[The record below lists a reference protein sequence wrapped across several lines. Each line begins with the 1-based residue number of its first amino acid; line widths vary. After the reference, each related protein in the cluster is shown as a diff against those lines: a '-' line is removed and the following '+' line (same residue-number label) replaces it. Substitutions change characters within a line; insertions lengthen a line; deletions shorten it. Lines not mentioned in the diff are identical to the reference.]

1 MSNLSN
7 EEGLPSLSISVTK
20 KKRSLPGRPDPDAE
34 VIALSPRSLL
44 TTNRFVC
51 EICNKGFQ
59 RDQNLQLHRRGHN
72 LPWRLKHKE
81 NHEVRK
87 KVYICP
93 EVNCVHHDPARA
105 LGDLTG
111 IKKHFSR
118 KHGEKKWKCDKCSK
132 RYAVQSDWKAHQKT
146 CGTKEYRCECGTLF
160 SRKDSFIT
168 HRAFCDVLENGKDPA
183 CNGESQK
190 PANSPDDNAVV
201 DPVGKDS
208 SDPMEAASSPIS
220 QATGDILASSEFSKP
235 ILNERASDS
244 AIPEAGIA
252 SLSSKWMQGGILAN
266 SGGTSQGPGLS
277 LCLGTGPGPGPP
289 GALHV
294 MGSETASA
302 PLFKFSSSKGLNK
315 VALSQMANSD
325 SQLTSKHVPSKG
337 AMGMLANLFSSS
349 AHRQSGDDASEMSGY
364 ALSMNDHDYPTLS
377 SLPAGLS
384 NRASS
389 MMDDSRSVFGP
400 PNTYLHTA
408 RASTSATALLQKAAI
423 MGAKASSPST
433 LPKYGMGVRDLSFS
447 MPTQGMP
454 REVPWAGFSN
464 ISSSSMPA
472 PSQAKR
478 AGDPR
483 SNGEYRATGS
493 SSIGGRRIQ
502 ENMTSLSGGVRLS
515 GGLLPDMPSQV
526 GTSSNGNNF
535 LNHGITTVEE
545 KSSLLHKRSG
555 FGDRAGKLQ
564 QNCGGHQRGEGE
576 KQMVDFLGVGGASAV
591 MMARNSAGMGQ
602 ILSHRDLA
610 SITSL
615 TAGIKVQKRYSH
627 PGSKVG

>member
-7 EEGLPSLSISVTK
+7 EEGLPSLSVSVTK

-93 EVNCVHHDPARA
+93 ELHCVHHDPARA

-190 PANSPDDNAVV
+190 PVMSPDDNADV

-208 SDPMEAASSPIS
+208 PDPMEAASPPIT
-220 QATGDILASSEFSKP
+220 QVTGDVLASSDFSKP

-266 SGGTSQGPGLS
+266 SGGSSQGPGLS

-289 GALHV
+289 GALQV

-302 PLFKFSSSKGLNK
+302 PLFKFSGSRGLNK
-315 VALSQMANSD
+315 VVFSEMANSD

-364 ALSMNDHDYPTLS
+364 ALSMNDRNYPTLS
-377 SLPAGLS
+377 SLPA
-384 NRASS
+384 ASS
-389 MMDDSRSVFGP
+389 VIDDSRSVFGP
-400 PNTYLHTA
+400 PKTYLHTA
-408 RASTSATALLQKAAI
+408 RASTSATALLQKAAE

-433 LPKYGMGVRDLSFS
+433 FPKYGMGVRDLSFS
-447 MPTQGMP
+447 MTTQGMP

-464 ISSSSMPA
+464 ISSSSIPA
-472 PSQAKR
+472 PSQAKQ

-483 SNGEYRATGS
+483 CNGEYQATGP
-493 SSIGGRRIQ
+493 SSIGGYSSQ
-502 ENMTSLSGGVRLS
+502 ENMASLSGVHLS
-515 GGLLPDMPSQV
+515 GGLPSQV
-526 GTSSNGNNF
+526 GTCSNGNNF
-535 LNHGITTVEE
+535 VNHGITTDEE
-545 KSSLLHKRSG
+545 KSSPFYKRSS
-555 FGDRAGKLQ
+555 FGDRTGKLQ

-576 KQMVDFLGVGGASAV
+576 KQMVDFLGIGGASGV
-591 MMARNSAGMGQ
+591 MMPRNNAGMGQ

-615 TAGIKVQKRYSH
+615 TAGIKVQKRFSH